1 MSDGQLKSLIERIL
15 HLHTEEDEIKA
26 DRREVYAEAKA
37 AGYDKTALGAAV
49 SILRKR
55 EKDAEGFAERNAIV
69 DLYLAAYSVPSHV
82 HAHAHEGRTEKARRA
97 QSELGDAAVPPP
109 GAKALES
116 EHVDRSASARPHSAE
131 GEPAISY
138 KAGDAGT
145 GQAVCER
152 EAALAAN
159 TGQPSEAGTG
169 SDVRAVAP
177 IIAKPKAAEI
187 DLTIPAFLD
196 RRIPKPDARQ

>member
-15 HLHTEEDEIKA
+15 HLHAEEDEIKA

-69 DLYLAAYSVPSHV
+69 DLYLEAYSGPSHAY
-82 HAHAHEGRTEKARRA
+82 AHAREAEQDADPGVLTAA
-97 QSELGDAAVPPP
+97 QSEGAAGAIPGKEGPDCAAGEGNGHSTAQGLAFVTQLGAGEGRSTRPDDPAPAA
-109 GAKALES
+109 
-116 EHVDRSASARPHSAE
+116 
-131 GEPAISY
+131 
-138 KAGDAGT
+138 
-145 GQAVCER
+145 
-152 EAALAAN
+152 
-159 TGQPSEAGTG
+159 
-169 SDVRAVAP
+169 DVRP
-177 IIAKPKAAEI
+177 IAKPKAAEI

-196 RRIPKPDARQ
+196 RRIPKPEARQ